1 MRTFR
6 PGGRLRCDFGSCVK
20 ALTLS
25 ESLKK
30 EIKRA
35 DQVAT
40 YFEATELAGSSTA
53 EAARYFGRPRWISPE
68 KLDFERKPANLVEKA
83 YNRFAAIDEAGS

>member
-1 MRTFR
+1 M
-6 PGGRLRCDFGSCVK
+6 
-20 ALTLS
+20 TLS

-40 YFEATELAGSSTA
+40 YFEATELAGSPTA
-53 EAARYFGRPRWISPE
+53 EAAQYFGRPRWISPE
-68 KLDFERKPANLVEKA
+68 KLDLEPRPAKVVKKA
-83 YNRFAAIDEAGS
+83 LHNRLAAIDEAGN